1 MSLPRIFR
9 TSIFRLTLLYAGLF
23 SLSVL
28 ILFVAIFWFGSGYV
42 ESQID
47 QTVTNELGRIQSR
60 AAFGDLDHYREVVES
75 YVQRA
80 PSGVFYLLENNAG
93 EVLVGNMHAIK
104 PIVGIRSF
112 FLEVPSERHPGEVL
126 GIRGRGIRVA
136 DGGYLYVGLDNFELI
151 KMREMI
157 ASFFLWGLAATI
169 SLAIMGGFLMS
180 QSLLHSVEGISQA
193 SREIVAGDLNR
204 RIPVR
209 GVDDEFD
216 HLASSLNTMLDRITE
231 LMQGL
236 QQVSS
241 DIAHDLRT
249 PLTRLRQRL
258 ELARHRENSVEKL
271 HEALDRSIDDVDA
284 ILDTFTALLRI
295 AQIEAHTKAVGF
307 SNVDLSDLLREMGDI
322 YQSVAEERGQ
332 QLGVFIPDGLRVLGD
347 RELLPQLFSNLTE
360 NAIRHCPAGAKIRIE
375 ARQVVDGIVV
385 SVSDNGPGIP
395 PEFRN
400 KVFRRFFQLDGSRNN
415 DGTGLGLSLVAAIA
429 GLHNASIELLD
440 NHPGLRVKLKF
451 PQLEQSDTADRVI

>member
-9 TSIFRLTLLYAGLF
+9 TSIFKLTLLYAGLF

-28 ILFVAIFWFGSGYV
+28 ILFAAIFWFGSGYV

-47 QTVTNELGRIQSR
+47 QTVTNELARIQSR
-60 AAFGDLDHYREVVES
+60 AAFGDLDYYREVVEL
-75 YVQRA
+75 YVERA
-80 PSGVFYLLENNAG
+80 SSGVFYLLENNAG
-93 EVLVGNMHAIK
+93 EVLAGNMKAIE
-104 PIVGIRSF
+104 PVSGIRSF
-112 FLEVPSERHPGEVL
+112 SLEVPSERHPGEVL

-157 ASFFLWGLAATI
+157 ADFFLWGLAATI

-180 QSLLHSVEGISQA
+180 QSLLHSIEVISQA
-193 SREIVAGDLNR
+193 SREIVAGDLSR

-216 HLASSLNTMLDRITE
+216 HLASSLNTMLDRITG

-258 ELARHRENSVEKL
+258 ELARRRENSVEKL
-271 HEALDRSIDDVDA
+271 HEAFDRSIEDVDA
-284 ILDTFTALLRI
+284 ILDTFAALLRI
-295 AQIEAHTKAVGF
+295 AQIEAHTKATGF
-307 SNVDLSDLLREMGDI
+307 SRVDLSELLNAMGEI
-322 YQSVAEERGQ
+322 YQSVAEEFGQ
-332 QLGVFIPDGLRVLGD
+332 QLKTSIPDGLVVLGD

-360 NAIRHCPAGAKIRIE
+360 NAIHHCPVGTKISIE

-395 PEFRN
+395 PEFRT
-400 KVFRRFFQLDGSRNN
+400 KVFQRFFQIDGSRNN
-415 DGTGLGLSLVAAIA
+415 GGTGLGLSLVAAIA

-451 PQLEQSDTADRVI
+451 PSLVPSVVTD